1 MVLGKYFKR
10 TRQHQKEGGR
20 ATISRGQAWVET
32 DGRRPM
38 QAVSTQAVFGLR
50 ILWQMQN
57 VFSLWECMNRQFM
70 EYVRKQMHGPRKRKE
85 GRWEGK
91 KKRLQL
97 EFYLCY

>member
-1 MVLGKYFKR
+1 MADAEF
-10 TRQHQKEGGR
+10 
-20 ATISRGQAWVET
+20 
-32 DGRRPM
+32 
-38 QAVSTQAVFGLR
+38 
-50 ILWQMQN
+50 
-57 VFSLWECMNRQFM
+57 FSLWERLKRQFM